1 MLYIK
6 KGYRDVEK
14 NVVLCYHFFV
24 EVLTVKKSLIT
35 ALCVIAL
42 AFALSACSGG
52 ETNITISISGEKNEI
67 KTVNALSDA
76 ALLDRHYAPDGEYT
90 PVYTAPADGAVFVCY
105 KKDSKTITN
114 SYSVSKGDRCVIPTN
129 GCSVF
134 IKGESASEDF
144 SVSGYEEPEYIDIYN
159 KASVTDATETVGFLL
174 SHKDPVDFG
183 NITNVLFSPSTV
195 KSVSVPDGFLGVTCT
210 RNSKGEFKTETFN
223 AEKTDSKSF
232 TLMLSDLYA
241 QGFAKAFMNG
251 NEKYYLNNS
260 DLVSPYGTG
269 YAVVI
274 GKTPFTVDSLN
285 PDSVSEGIHI
295 YDERAGLALSPE
307 RSFDFIDIFVFDG
320 IVTYISEP
328 NTRTVLPYPAGY
340 AICFNGRDACESA
353 KNISVGDS
361 VETVLFEAVT
371 TPANYVLLDE
381 KRIVETVFY
390 NESRTAFA
398 TAVVYDS
405 DFFWDSTRT
414 NIWGVEAAFDADG
427 NFVSV
432 TEMGVDGVS
441 GNTPIPE
448 GGFVLSSGNG
458 LYTSYMLRLKEGSTA
473 QRISKETYYTFRKIT
488 DVAYGKS
495 EENKDITVY
504 SGISKTP
511 ASENA
516 LELAVDKNGY
526 ILSATVG
533 GNTAVPDGGY
543 VISAVGEKKQEL
555 ARFYKVGQRV
565 IFKEDISAFLLFG
578 TADIAVKE
586 YENRLDAALAK
597 LEECKKQLAV
607 IDYEYAD
614 KIASEAKTAMEK
626 AFTDPAAF
634 TSLKEKISS
643 LENVC
648 VPSLLVQDR
657 AAWVVHYETDI
668 EDVKHIVEY
677 AHSLGINRLILS
689 PYRDSYALYY
699 TEVEHLT
706 RHPDLRADM
715 LQAYI
720 DECHARG
727 MQVYFMYCC
736 FNTQNPSDAYP
747 EDHYVNY
754 FADKLLISKTGRNVA
769 YFYDSPSY
777 TLNPY
782 DEEVRAWN
790 LEIIREVCE
799 KYDVDGIQLDYI
811 RFPLPTYY
819 SADRYED
826 HGYND
831 DITAAF
837 MKKYG
842 VDLNPKDMPVTHEL
856 WDEWCEFRC
865 DIITSFAA
873 ETSELVKEYDL
884 TFSCTCFSGGGD
896 REKYIFQDVP
906 AWIEQGIVDEI
917 YPMIYSADL
926 AGHIKYGDENIAAA
940 GDDCRVILGIGT
952 YDGQTDE
959 VVRDQIAYSYDIGAS
974 GNSIFALEYIQ
985 IFNFDSTYK
994 HQLYRNNAVTTDM
1007 YGKTVSAYCAQ
1018 YDFIIGKVY
1027 GYLYDEDFS
1036 ALSSAISEIETKYG
1050 EFDPDG
1056 KTKAEKAQYLTDVI
1070 TAFEALK
1077 ALVSQDSPVYENFVS
1092 HLDNTVLVF
1101 AVQKNILD

>member
-1 MLYIK
+1 MK
-6 KGYRDVEK
+6 R
-14 NVVLCYHFFV
+14 F
-24 EVLTVKKSLIT
+24 LIT
-35 ALCVIAL
+35 ALCAL
-42 AFALSACSGG
+42 ALVFVLSACSG
-52 ETNITISISGEKNEI
+52 EKTDISVSVSGENISVE
-67 KTVNALSDA
+67 TVNKLSNA
-76 ALLDRHYAPDGEYT
+76 ALFDRNYAPDGEHT
-90 PVYTAPADGAVFVCY
+90 PVYSAPADGAVFVGY
-105 KKDSKTITN
+105 TKNGETVVN
-114 SYSVSKGDRCVIPTN
+114 SYSVSKGDKCVIPTN
-129 GCSVF
+129 GYSIF
-134 IKGESASEDF
+134 IKGKDAADDF
-144 SVSGYEEPEYIDIYN
+144 SVSGYEMPEYIDIYGC
-159 KASVTDATETVGFLL
+159 ASVTDSTETAGFLL
-174 SHKDPVDFG
+174 SHKDPAGFDSVS
-183 NITNVLFSPSTV
+183 NALFSPSTV
-195 KSVSVPDGFLGVTCT
+195 SSTHVPDGFLGVTCT
-210 RNSKGEFKTETFN
+210 RNAKGEFKTDTFD
-223 AEKTDSKSF
+223 AEKTDDRAF
-232 TLMLSDLYA
+232 TLMLSDPYA
-241 QGFAKAFMNG
+241 QGFAKAFMEG
-251 NEKYYLNNS
+251 NNVYYVNNS
-260 DLVSPYGTG
+260 DLISPYGTG
-269 YAVVI
+269 NAVVI
-274 GKTPFTVDSLN
+274 GKTPFTVDSIN
-285 PDSVSEGIHI
+285 PDTASEGIHI

-307 RSFDFIDIFVFDG
+307 RSFDFIDIFVFEG
-320 IVTYISEP
+320 TVTYIGEQG
-328 NTRTVLPYPAGY
+328 TRTVLPYPAGY
-340 AICFNGRDACESA
+340 AICFNGKDACEAA
-353 KNISVGDS
+353 KTISVGDS

-371 TPANYVLLDE
+371 TPAEYVLLDE
-381 KRIVETVFY
+381 KRIVETVFH
-390 NESRTAFA
+390 NENRTAFA

-441 GNTPIPE
+441 GNTSIPD
-448 GGFVLSSGNG
+448 GGFVLSSGNS

-473 QRISKETYYTFRKIT
+473 KRISKETYYTFRKIT
-488 DVAYGKS
+488 DVAYGKAD
-495 EENKDITVY
+495 ETKYITVY

-516 LELAVDKNGY
+516 LELTVNENGY
-526 ILSATVG
+526 IISVSFG
-533 GNTAVPDGGY
+533 GNTSVPEKGY
-543 VISAVGEKKQEL
+543 VISAVGDKKQEL
-555 ARFYKVGQRV
+555 SRFYKMGQRV
-565 IFKEDISAFLLFG
+565 IFREDISAFLLFG
-578 TADIAVKE
+578 MSDIAVGEYQARLENGLIELENAKKE
-586 YENRLDAALAK
+586 FLP
-597 LEECKKQLAV
+597 
-607 IDYEYAD
+607 IDYAYAEQVC
-614 KIASEAKTAMEK
+614 AEAKTALET

-634 TSLKEKISS
+634 ALLKEKVVALASA
-643 LENVC
+643 C

-657 AAWVVHYETDI
+657 AAWVVHYETDL

-706 RHPDLRADM
+706 RHPELQADM
-715 LQAYI
+715 LKAYI

-736 FNTQNPSDAYP
+736 FNTQNPSDVYP
-747 EDHYVNY
+747 DEHYVNY

-842 VDLNPKDMPVTHEL
+842 VTVNPKNMPITHDL
-856 WDEWCEFRC
+856 WDEWCAFRC
-865 DIITSFAA
+865 DIVTSFAA
-873 ETSELVKEYDL
+873 EASELVKKYDL
-884 TFSCTCFSGGGD
+884 TFSCTCFSGNED
-896 REKYIFQDVP
+896 RQKYVFQDVS
-906 AWIEQGIVDEI
+906 AWVEQGIVDEI

-926 AGHIKYGDENIAAA
+926 AGHILYGDEMMSIV
-940 GDDCRVILGIGT
+940 GGDCRVILGVGT

-959 VVRDQIAYSYDIGAS
+959 VIREQIEYSYKIGAA

-985 IFNFDSTYK
+985 NFNFDFTYK

-1018 YDFIIGKVY
+1018 YEFIIGKVY
-1027 GYLYDEDFS
+1027 KYLYDADYS
-1036 ALSSAISEIETKYG
+1036 ALSSAVSDIRAKYG
-1050 EFDPDG
+1050 DFTPEG
-1056 KTKAEKAQYLTDVI
+1056 KTKAEKEKYLTEVI
-1070 TAFEALK
+1070 AAFEALK
-1077 ALVSQDSPVYENFVS
+1077 SLVPQSSPVYENFVF
-1092 HLDNTVLVF
+1092 HVDNTVLVF
-1101 AVQKNILD
+1101 TAQKNILD